1 MEIYITNTQ
10 EYDFGKT
17 ESYSERSTKMD
28 ALKISELE
36 FDIKYADGTDKHVNE
51 GILIEFNKEKIT
63 GHFGTGKLKHLF
75 AAIEA
80 LEEMVQAIGKVDLYR
95 KYRGFPEEEL
105 TGMELAAIATMLREL
120 ESYKETGLTPDQIR
134 EMDKLYTEKC
144 KELAAE
150 RAKNKWIPCSE
161 KLPENEQTVEI
172 TFVRKRWKTGE
183 KMFLTARAFYTDGT
197 TTTEESDYVW
207 EETDNWEYDEEKESH
222 IIPEGWWESVTF
234 SEQSDAVDMAVI
246 AWRPLPEPYIP
257 EDKCHGCFG
266 VANNDC
272 RFCGDD
278 GK

>member
-63 GHFGTGKLKHLF
+63 GHFGTDKLKHLF
-75 AAIEA
+75 DAIGA
-80 LEEMVQAIGKVDLYR
+80 LEEMVQAIGKADLYR

-105 TGMELAAIATMLREL
+105 TGTELAAIATMLREL

-150 RAKNKWIPCSE
+150 RAKNRWISCNERFPDADNYVLVSFENCSSPDIGRYE
-161 KLPENEQTVEI
+161 EDDS
-172 TFVRKRWKTGE
+172 GG
-183 KMFLTARAFYTDGT
+183 AFYPGND
-197 TTTEESDYVW
+197 EESYASHGLFVNAW
-207 EETDNWEYDEEKESH
+207 MPVPESYQDDRNLDD
-222 IIPEGWWESVTF
+222 VTVNTGTP
-234 SEQSDAVDMAVI
+234 SDK
-246 AWRPLPEPYIP
+246 R
-257 EDKCHGCFG
+257 HGCFG
-266 VANNDC
+266 AANNDC

>member
-1 MEIYITNTQ
+1 MIDEKKLIIEIEKRNSVFTEDQMDLLEYLIIKQAVLGNDTNV
-10 EYDFGKT
+10 G
-17 ESYSERSTKMD
+17 S
-28 ALKISELE
+28 
-36 FDIKYADGTDKHVNE
+36 
-51 GILIEFNKEKIT
+51 
-63 GHFGTGKLKHLF
+63 
-75 AAIEA
+75 
-80 LEEMVQAIGKVDLYR
+80 
-95 KYRGFPEEEL
+95 
-105 TGMELAAIATMLREL
+105 
-120 ESYKETGLTPDQIR
+120 
-134 EMDKLYTEKC
+134 
-144 KELAAE
+144 
-150 RAKNKWIPCSE
+150 KWIPCSE

-266 VANNDC
+266 AANNDC